1 MSHDARVGDWRTRL
15 LRLTSLG
22 MADDKSPDAT
32 PEGAPTTSDATKAEP
47 KADEVKPEAK
57 TEAKPE
63 EPKADVKTDAKTGM
77 EKPVVYCRD
86 RAWSVVHKY
95 ALFGTAFAAI
105 PIPIATSP
113 ALTALETH
121 LIYWIGRIYDDAPSH
136 GETLMIASGLEMASL
151 GLKTV
156 AREAAGLVP
165 VVGWGIKAAI
175 AGASIE
181 ALGALIIRHFE
192 QKHPNK
198 VVTATP

>member
-1 MSHDARVGDWRTRL
+1 MSHDAEVGDWRTRL

-22 MADDKSPDAT
+22 MADDKSPDAA
-32 PEGAPTTSDATKAEP
+32 PEGAPTTSDATKAE
-47 KADEVKPEAK
+47 AK

-63 EPKADVKTDAKTGM
+63 EPKADAKTGM

>member
-1 MSHDARVGDWRTRL
+1 
-15 LRLTSLG
+15 
-22 MADDKSPDAT
+22 MADDENQAP
-32 PEGAPTTSDATKAEP
+32 PTTTDAAAPAPERAAEPEAAKAEEAKGDEAKAAEAKAEP
-47 KADEVKPEAK
+47 
-57 TEAKPE
+57 
-63 EPKADVKTDAKTGM
+63 PKSL

-165 VVGWGIKAAI
+165 VIGWGIKAAI

-181 ALGALIIRHFE
+181 ALGAVIIRHFE
-192 QKHPNK
+192 QKHPDK
-198 VVTATP
+198 VVKSTP

>member
-1 MSHDARVGDWRTRL
+1 MS
-15 LRLTSLG
+15 
-22 MADDKSPDAT
+22 DDNVNGAGPSREQAPSPS
-32 PEGAPTTSDATKAEP
+32 PEPAPPAE
-47 KADEVKPEAK
+47 EAK
-57 TEAKPE
+57 AAAPE
-63 EPKADVKTDAKTGM
+63 QPAPAAPEPDKAAPGAAL
-77 EKPVVYCRD
+77 EQPQVVYCRD
-86 RAWSVVHKY
+86 RARSIVHKY
-95 ALFGTAFAAI
+95 ALFGTAFAAL

-136 GETLMIASGLEMASL
+136 GETLMIASGLEMASV
-151 GLKTV
+151 GLRTV

-165 VVGWGIKAAI
+165 VIGWGIKAAI

-198 VVTATP
+198 VVKAGT

>member
-1 MSHDARVGDWRTRL
+1 MS
-15 LRLTSLG
+15 
-22 MADDKSPDAT
+22 DDNANGAGPSREQAPPPT
-32 PEGAPTTSDATKAEP
+32 PEPAPAEAKA
-47 KADEVKPEAK
+47 AAPEAPSPPAP
-57 TEAKPE
+57 EAD
-63 EPKADVKTDAKTGM
+63 KAAAPAAL
-77 EKPVVYCRD
+77 EQPQVVYCRD
-86 RAWSVVHKY
+86 RARSIVHKY
-95 ALFGTAFAAI
+95 ALFGTAFAAL

-136 GETLMIASGLEMASL
+136 GETLMIASGLEMASV
-151 GLKTV
+151 GLRTV

-198 VVTATP
+198 VVKAGT